1 MCEYI
6 IKEIDVDGYDKYLLC
21 LTSESLINCF
31 ASIEASPKL
40 ANVSGRML
48 IDQLL
53 ITGDGDNRFLCC
65 YYRNGKIDVTTA
77 TNVIPDR
84 SVHVLT
90 IQLLRENYCFVEN
103 SILTESQRQHIK
115 KGIVF

>member
-21 LTSESLINCF
+21 LNSESLIDCF
-31 ASIEASPKL
+31 ASIEGFHKL
-40 ANVSGRML
+40 ANVSGRLL

-53 ITGDGDNRFLCC
+53 ITGNGDNRFLCC
-65 YYRNGKIDVTTA
+65 NYNNGKIDVTTA
-77 TNVIPDR
+77 VNVIPDR

-115 KGIVF
+115 KGITF